1 MIKQLLGAGLGKA
14 VDDVLGR
21 FFQDKDKAAEAAQ
34 ELKDKAAE
42 AAQELRLAMMEH
54 EQTAQQVARDVVVA
68 EAKSEHWITSAWRP
82 ITMLVFV
89 AIVANNFIIA
99 PYVDMFFDAG
109 LHLTIPDKMWGLLQ
123 IGLAGYVGG
132 RSAEKVMK
140 EYKKKKGD

>member
-1 MIKQLLGAGLGKA
+1 MMQQLLSAGVGGAIDK
-14 VDDVLGR
+14 VLGR
-21 FFQDKDKAAEAAQ
+21 FFEDKDKAAQ
-34 ELKDKAAE
+34 
-42 AAQELRLAMMEH
+42 AAQELRLAMLEH

-89 AIVANNFIIA
+89 TIIANNFIIA

-109 LHLTIPDKMWGLLQ
+109 LQLELPQQMWGLLS
-123 IGLAGYVGG
+123 IGLGGYVGG

-140 EYKKKKGD
+140 EYKKK

>member
-34 ELKDKAAE
+34 EL
-42 AAQELRLAMMEH
+42 RLAMMEH
-54 EQTAQQVARDVVVA
+54 EQTAQQVAQDVVVA

-132 RSAEKVMK
+132 RSAEKLMK

>member
-1 MIKQLLGAGLGKA
+1 MIQKLLGAGLGKA
-14 VDDVLGR
+14 VDNVLGR
-21 FFQDKDKAAEAAQ
+21 FFEDKDKAAEAAQ
-34 ELKDKAAE
+34 EL
-42 AAQELRLAMMEH
+42 RMAMLEH

-89 AIVANNFIIA
+89 VIVANNYIIA

-109 LHLTIPDKMWGLLQ
+109 LRLSIPDQMWSLLQ
-123 IGLAGYVGG
+123 IGLGGYIGG

-140 EYKKKKGD
+140 EYNKNKPG